1 MPLFAVLKRFI
12 KSAFYS
18 NREKELAR
26 SFKNITGY
34 NPNNLKLY
42 ILAMQHSSI
51 AKTIDKGFKESN
63 ERLEYL
69 GDALL
74 GAIVAEYLFARYPY
88 KEEGFL
94 TEIRSRI
101 VNREVLNNLAKKIG
115 IKKLVEY
122 NKSSRSN
129 LSHKSLYGDSLEA
142 LIGAVYLDLG
152 FERCKRF
159 ILNRL
164 IANHYNI
171 EEIVENNTNYKSIII
186 EWAQKENHEIK
197 FDIEEVDNDS
207 RYKLFTATVII
218 NGEPKGEGSGLSKKK
233 AEQSAAHKCCEEL
246 NLINAT

>member
-1 MPLFAVLKRFI
+1 MRLISVLKRLI
-12 KSAFYS
+12 KPIFYS
-18 NREKELAR
+18 KREKELSRA
-26 SFKNITGY
+26 FKNIIGFH
-34 NPNNLKLY
+34 PINLKLY

-51 AKTIDKGFKESN
+51 AVQKEKGFKESN

-74 GAIVAEYLFARYPY
+74 GAIIADYLFARYPY

-101 VNREVLNNLAKKIG
+101 VNREVLNALAKKIG

-152 FERCKRF
+152 FDNCKKF
-159 ILNRL
+159 ILKRL

-171 EEIVENNTNYKSIII
+171 EEIVENNTNYKSIVI
-186 EWAQKENHEIK
+186 EWAQKESKEIR
-197 FDIEEVDNDS
+197 FDIEEIANDS
-207 RYKLFTATVII
+207 RYKLFSATILI
-218 NGEPKGEGSGLSKKK
+218 DNTPMGNGSGLSKKK
-233 AEQSAAHKCCEEL
+233 AEQSAANECCETL
-246 NLINAT
+246 KLI

>member
-1 MPLFAVLKRFI
+1 MPVFAVFKRII

-18 NREKELAR
+18 EREKELSRA
-26 SFKNITGY
+26 FKNITGY
-34 NPNNLKLY
+34 PPSNLKLY

-51 AKTIDKGFKESN
+51 AKTLDKGFKESN

-69 GDALL
+69 GDAVL

-101 VNREVLNNLAKKIG
+101 VNREVLNSLAKKIG

-152 FERCKRF
+152 FEKCKKF
-159 ILNRL
+159 ILKRL

-171 EEIVENNTNYKSIII
+171 EEIVEHNTNFKSIII
-186 EWAQKENHEIK
+186 EWAQKENHDIRFEIA
-197 FDIEEVDNDS
+197 EVENDS
-207 RYKLFTATVII
+207 RYKLFNATVLI
-218 NGEPKGEGSGLSKKK
+218 NDEPSGAGSGLSKKK
-233 AEQSAAHKCCEEL
+233 AEQSAAQKCCEQL
-246 NLINAT
+246 NLI

>member
-1 MPLFAVLKRFI
+1 MPLTAVLKRLI
-12 KSAFYS
+12 RSAFYS
-18 NREKELAR
+18 KREKELAQ
-26 SFKNITGY
+26 SFKSITGY
-34 NPNNLKLY
+34 HPNNIKLY
-42 ILAMQHSSI
+42 ILSMQHSSI
-51 AKTIDKGFKESN
+51 AKTLDKGFKESN

-74 GAIVAEYLFARYPY
+74 GAIVAEYLFARFPY

-152 FERCKRF
+152 FKKCKHF
-159 ILNRL
+159 ILKRL

-171 EEIVENNTNYKSIII
+171 DEIVGNNTNYKSIII
-186 EWAQKENHEIK
+186 EWAQKENFEIK
-197 FDIEEVDNDS
+197 FDIEEVENDS
-207 RYKLFTATVII
+207 RYKLFTATISI
-218 NGEPKGEGSGLSKKK
+218 NGEPRGEGSGLSKKK
-233 AEQSAAHKCCEEL
+233 AEQSAAHQCCEL
-246 NLINAT
+246 LKLI

>member
-1 MPLFAVLKRFI
+1 MHIFAVVKRSI

-18 NREKELAR
+18 EREKELAR
-26 SFKNITGY
+26 AFKNITGY
-34 NPNNLKLY
+34 QPNNLKLY

-51 AKTIDKGFKESN
+51 ARTIDKGFKESN

-74 GAIVAEYLFARYPY
+74 GAIVAEYLFARFPY

-122 NKSSRSN
+122 NRSSRSN

-152 FERCKRF
+152 FYRCKAF

-164 IANHYNI
+164 IANHYDI
-171 EEIVENNTNYKSIII
+171 DDIVENNTNYKSIVI
-186 EWAQKENHEIK
+186 EWAQKENNEIR
-197 FDIEEVDNDS
+197 FDIKEIENDS
-207 RYKLFTATVII
+207 RYKLFKAVIVI
-218 NGEPKGEGSGLSKKK
+218 NGKAEGEGSGLSKKK
-233 AEQSAAHKCCEEL
+233 AEQNAAHKCCEKL
-246 NLINAT
+246 KLI

>member
-1 MPLFAVLKRFI
+1 MPLTAVLKRLI

-18 NREKELAR
+18 ERERELAQ

-34 NPNNLKLY
+34 HPNNLKLY

-74 GAIVAEYLFARYPY
+74 GAIVAEYLFARFPY
-88 KEEGFL
+88 REEGFL

-101 VNREVLNNLAKKIG
+101 VNREILNNLAKKIG

-152 FERCKRF
+152 FNRCKHF
-159 ILNRL
+159 ILKRL

-171 EEIVENNTNYKSIII
+171 DDIVENNTNYKSIII
-186 EWAQKENHEIK
+186 EWAQKENFDIK
-197 FDIEEVDNDS
+197 FEIIEVENDS
-207 RYKLFTATVII
+207 RYKLFTANIKI
-218 NGEPKGEGSGLSKKK
+218 NGESKGEGSGLSKKK
-233 AEQSAAHKCCEEL
+233 AEQSAAHKCCEQL
-246 NLINAT
+246 KLI